1 MTAAKA
7 RINPVEKTAPTR
19 GFRVGL
25 VDSQKPG
32 SDWSQ
37 NQNAKAAAAM
47 ASECHPGP
55 DRSDCRSEA
64 RRALPAEERP
74 ARAY

>member
-7 RINPVEKTAPTR
+7 RINPVEKTVPTR

-32 SDWSQ
+32 SD
-37 NQNAKAAAAM
+37 
-47 ASECHPGP
+47 
-55 DRSDCRSEA
+55 
-64 RRALPAEERP
+64 
-74 ARAY
+74 

>member
-32 SDWSQ
+32 SD
-37 NQNAKAAAAM
+37 
-47 ASECHPGP
+47 
-55 DRSDCRSEA
+55 
-64 RRALPAEERP
+64 
-74 ARAY
+74 